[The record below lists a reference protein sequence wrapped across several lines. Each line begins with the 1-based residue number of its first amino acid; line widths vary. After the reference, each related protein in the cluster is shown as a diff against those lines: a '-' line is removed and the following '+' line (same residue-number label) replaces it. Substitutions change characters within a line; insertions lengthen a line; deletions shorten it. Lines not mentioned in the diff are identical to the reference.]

1 MISASELS
9 HFDVV
14 FQERVNEFVLLRH
27 LHQVIALLTKPPDRG
42 EDGELWVRDALVVLG
57 P

>member
-9 HFDVV
+9 HFDVI
-14 FQERVNEFVLLRH
+14 FQERVYEFVLLGH
-27 LHQVIALLTKPPDRG
+27 LHQVIALLTQPPDCG
-42 EDGELWVRDALVVLG
+42 EDGELWVFDTLVALG